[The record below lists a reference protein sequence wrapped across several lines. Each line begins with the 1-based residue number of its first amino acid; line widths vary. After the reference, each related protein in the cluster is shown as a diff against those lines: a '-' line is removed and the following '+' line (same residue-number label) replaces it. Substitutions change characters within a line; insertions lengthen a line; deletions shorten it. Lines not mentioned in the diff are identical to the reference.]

1 MGGLKALFHID
12 EIEKWD
18 LLLANVKNL
27 LDSTDDQAIIEVIAN
42 SKGVLGLKKDFKLD
56 YIIEKQYNRGVRFV
70 ACNNSLKVI
79 GISKEEI
86 LPIVE
91 IIEAGVKEIIEKQ
104 QEGYGYIKP

>member
-42 SKGVLGLKKDFKLD
+42 SKGILGLKK
-56 YIIEKQYNRGVRFV
+56 
-70 ACNNSLKVI
+70 
-79 GISKEEI
+79 ISN
-86 LPIVE
+86 
-91 IIEAGVKEIIEKQ
+91 
-104 QEGYGYIKP
+104 